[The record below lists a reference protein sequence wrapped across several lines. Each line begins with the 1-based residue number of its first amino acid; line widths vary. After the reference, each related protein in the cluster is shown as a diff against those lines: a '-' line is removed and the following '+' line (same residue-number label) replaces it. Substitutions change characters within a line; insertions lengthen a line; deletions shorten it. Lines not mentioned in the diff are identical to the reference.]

1 MNESTATRRAVV
13 QGLVSLLAMGCSDS
27 SPGLD
32 ASGRAPSDRAASDFS
47 FDGNRPGLDKG
58 QKSPPL
64 PPDLEIWDWDAG
76 GFVGDPL
83 WYGEHDWDGVRMR
96 LMGHLAWLGRERAR
110 LVSRRGELDAA
121 RAEIVTAQRDL
132 QKSAPRRRNGVASS
146 LHRTLAHAMAR
157 DVAIFD
163 SLRGTPVPVADDAAA
178 VIGSAIVRQDPSR
191 LLARLESAPPALDI
205 DEFQN
210 FDERHKLRV
219 KQWAA
224 WGTICD
230 PIGLIP
236 NWGYFNRRVWLRI
249 HRALVERSQAIQ
261 ATTSPKATLVA
272 LATTAPDEAVPIEVD
287 DLASLPTGDSLIDTV
302 AAPGPRAIGRLWM
315 MGDDDEAYLAWLG
328 ALAEQITRLADT
340 DPAGVVAAIRTAVGA
355 LNQHTHGSRF
365 YNVKQL
371 RNAGVRILAS
381 RGHYSESSMLLAD
394 NYPLH
399 NQDWACPNRAGILR
413 ALEARVAMANNDLAT
428 AATALTEASDL
439 SRAFLKEVAQAE
451 QTPGYGLKPPGFG
464 PPPAGAR
471 PPQQNNQQQNNH
483 QRKNR

>member
-1 MNESTATRRAVV
+1 MTSNPATRRTVV
-13 QGLVSLLAMGCSDS
+13 QGLLALCAVGCNRSA
-27 SPGLD
+27 PRLD
-32 ASGRAPSDRAASDFS
+32 GSGRAPSDRMAAEFS
-47 FDGNRPGLDKG
+47 FDGNRPGLDQG

-64 PPDLEIWDWDAG
+64 PPELEIWDWDAG
-76 GFVGDPL
+76 GFVGDPI

-121 RAEIVTAQRDL
+121 RSEIVQAQRDL
-132 QKSAPRRRNGVASS
+132 QRAAPRRRNGVAAS
-146 LHRTLAHAMAR
+146 LHRTLVHAMAR

-163 SLRGTPVPVADDAAA
+163 SLRGTPVPIADDAAA

-224 WGTICD
+224 WGTIGD
-230 PIGLIP
+230 PIGLVP

-249 HRALVERSQAIQ
+249 HRGLVDRSQAIQ

-272 LATTAPDEAVPIEVD
+272 LATTAPEEAVPIEVD

-315 MGDDDEAYLAWLG
+315 MGDDDGAYMDWLAV
-328 ALAEQITRLADT
+328 LAEQLSGLADA
-340 DPAGVVAAIRTAVGA
+340 DPSGVVTAIRTAVAA

-371 RNAGVRILAS
+371 RNAGVRVLAS
-381 RGHYSESSMLLAD
+381 RGHHAEAAKLLAD
-394 NYPLH
+394 QRPLH

-413 ALEARVAMANNDLAT
+413 SLEARTAMASGDLES
-428 AATALTEASDL
+428 AAAALEEASNL
-439 SRAFLKEVAQAE
+439 ARTFLKNVAQAE
-451 QTPGYGLKPPGFG
+451 QTPGHGLKPPGFG
-464 PPPAGAR
+464 PPPPGAR
-471 PPQQNNQQQNNH
+471 PPQQK
-483 QRKNR
+483 QR